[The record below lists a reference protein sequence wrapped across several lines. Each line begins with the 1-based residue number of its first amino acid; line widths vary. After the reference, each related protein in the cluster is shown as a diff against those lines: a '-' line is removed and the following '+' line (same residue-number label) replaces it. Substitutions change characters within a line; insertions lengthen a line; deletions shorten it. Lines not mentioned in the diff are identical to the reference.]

1 MDVKIKE
8 FEKRAID
15 AVSELRTLL
24 GAKRVDVSVHIDNYE
39 MGCKTDV
46 TFFTSIVP
54 DSSKPVPGCGPAC
67 KGD

>member
-15 AVSELRTLL
+15 AVSELRNLL

-39 MGCKTDV
+39 SGCKTDV
-46 TFFTSIVP
+46 TFFTSIP
-54 DSSKPVPGCGPAC
+54 ADASRVPGCGPAC